1 MPNQFRISFA
11 FCVAFVVVVVVVVSQ
26 CWQCRQYT
34 YADAD
39 APLTHCL
46 RSAVYPCRENWSWQF
61 SCACGNSMQL
71 YILCTALHNTA
82 QAILISRCCF
92 TLIIMSS
99 TQNLCYYWW
108 TLTLCATVNDRSGA
122 RQLAERARPRN
133 PSHHSEDNDDDADD
147 SDDSD
152 NKDARWQ
159 QVQTVRVRCRS
170 QTARTLGTTSVSWHS
185 AQCCVHGF
193 FPAKSG
199 FLLALTNTT
208 LGQNRAEMH
217 GDFQL
222 EKLIE
227 WS

>member
-1 MPNQFRISFA
+1 MPGATLCNSISFA
-11 FCVAFVVVVVVVVSQ
+11 PLYTTLHSR
-26 CWQCRQYT
+26 RQT
-34 YADAD
+34 
-39 APLTHCL
+39 
-46 RSAVYPCRENWSWQF
+46 
-61 SCACGNSMQL
+61 
-71 YILCTALHNTA
+71 
-82 QAILISRCCF
+82 ILISRSCF

-99 TQNLCYYWW
+99 TQNLCYFWW

-133 PSHHSEDNDDDADD
+133 PSHHSEDNDDDADV

-185 AQCCVHGF
+185 AQCCVLGL

-208 LGQNRAEMH
+208 WVQERAKLH
-217 GDFQL
+217 GDFQI
-222 EKLIE
+222 EKLTE